1 MKKEKKKKNQ
11 IAPKSSALEYSMI
24 EAPKKNPPPKE
35 ASHLSY
41 LYVLRK
47 KKKIHIFFSAQSAV
61 LFLKV
66 GLHLACFSFG
76 DPIESTQAFYKR
88 SCRLAILILVR
99 NGTLVH
105 HVQLFPTEIGFL
117 RCLHGKLN
125 HLGLKSFR
133 RLLKKKKKKKLGLK
147 SHVG

>member
-11 IAPKSSALEYSMI
+11 IAPKSSTLEYSMI

-41 LYVLRK
+41 LYVLRKKK

-105 HVQLFPTEIGFL
+105 HVQLFPIEIGFL
-117 RCLHGKLN
+117 QCLHGKLN
-125 HLGLKSFR
+125 HLGLKSLR
-133 RLLKKKKKKKLGLK
+133 ILKKKKKLGLK